1 MEIKDLSPT
10 ERTALVALLRTSI
23 VSDGVV
29 TENEEVAYDFLVHLL
44 GEESYRNAAQ
54 RANGRIQDEASLKS
68 LLHEVDNQEAR
79 ELIYGTLL
87 QFASSETVDAAE
99 DRLLEL
105 VGTTWNIKPQFEGF
119 PSETE

>member
-10 ERTALVALLRTSI
+10 ERTALIALLRTSI

-29 TENEEVAYDFLVHLL
+29 TENEEVAYEFLIHLL
-44 GEESYRNAAQ
+44 GEESYRQCAQ
-54 RANGRIQDEASLKS
+54 RANGRIHDDASLKA

-87 QFASSETVDAAE
+87 QFASSETVDAGE

-119 PSETE
+119 PSETD